1 MCSSLLTVSPE
12 ALPQLQGSLV
22 MKGVGRDKD
31 EPGESQEHA
40 WGRACLQDLGT
51 LPPLRPDNRQE
62 RRKQLIIKI
71 IVE

>member
-1 MCSSLLTVSPE
+1 
-12 ALPQLQGSLV
+12 